1 MVTEVG
7 DKVSDEE
14 KADIERLSSELKVVL
29 DGEDGAAIKEA
40 VDALQQASMKLGEA
54 MYKAQ
59 QEEPDPNAS
68 TETSSS
74 GSDNGSSDGDVVDA
88 DFEEVDDKEDKKSDE
103 K

>member
-1 MVTEVG
+1 MLTEVG

-14 KADIERLSSELKVVL
+14 KADIQRLSSELKVVL

-40 VDALQQASMKLGEA
+40 VDALQQSSMKLGEA

-59 QEEPDPNAS
+59 QEESESDASSEPNP
-68 TETSSS
+68 S
-74 GSDNGSSDGDVVDA
+74 GSANGSSDADVVDA